1 MNYMATVKTELEKR
15 DLQRMSN
22 AESNKITR
30 ECLQTAL
37 IYLMAEKPL
46 DKISVTELVKRS
58 GVSRTAFYRNYTTK
72 ESILD
77 DLVKDIVDRVT
88 KALRNDEIF
97 SSPKRV
103 YQNFFEEIKAH
114 HKSVMLLYRS
124 DLLNIIIGDIV
135 KTYKEQ
141 LDSTDEKM
149 KYIFAAISGAH
160 IGVMTR
166 WLENNMAESSEY
178 MAEIAADIQ
187 KRLTAGLVIN
197 NAEQ

>member
-1 MNYMATVKTELEKR
+1 MATVKTELEKR